1 MVPVSKDTLLRVV
14 RRRARAY
21 AEPLEVV
28 GIDDWAM
35 RRNHRYG
42 TIVCDLKK
50 RCVVTLLPDREVGT
64 VAAWLKAHGDIR
76 IVARDRGGGYGE
88 ATTRALPDAV
98 QVADRWHLMENASA
112 AFLMAVRRSMRDI
125 RKALGVTTVDP
136 ALLTAAERLRYEGF
150 QRRED
155 TRLAIEKLFKSGHSI
170 KEIVRRTGHSRKL
183 VRQVIRGERT
193 DIFRTRQSSLEPYLA
208 LLDGFW
214 SDGCRN
220 GAEMWRRLRARGF
233 TGCLGVV
240 SEWTAR
246 RKRAVSTAQ
255 ALHRVPSARTIARL
269 MTVGRD
275 HLTQSE
281 TVLVAAMES
290 AVPKLAEARNLI
302 ERFQSIIRSKAGAD
316 LDGWIAAARS
326 SLLAS
331 FGAGI
336 TKDLAAVH
344 AVITEPWS
352 NGQTEGQITRL
363 KLIKR
368 QMYGR
373 AKIDLIQARL
383 VGVSPSP

>member
-1 MVPVSKDTLLRVV
+1 
-14 RRRARAY
+14 
-21 AEPLEVV
+21 
-28 GIDDWAM
+28 
-35 RRNHRYG
+35 
-42 TIVCDLKK
+42 
-50 RCVVTLLPDREVGT
+50 
-64 VAAWLKAHGDIR
+64 
-76 IVARDRGGGYGE
+76 
-88 ATTRALPDAV
+88 
-98 QVADRWHLMENASA
+98 
-112 AFLMAVRRSMRDI
+112 
-125 RKALGVTTVDP
+125 
-136 ALLTAAERLRYEGF
+136 
-150 QRRED
+150 
-155 TRLAIEKLFKSGHSI
+155 
-170 KEIVRRTGHSRKL
+170 
-183 VRQVIRGERT
+183 
-193 DIFRTRQSSLEPYLA
+193 
-208 LLDGFW
+208 
-214 SDGCRN
+214 
-220 GAEMWRRLRARGF
+220 MWRRLRAPGV

-275 HLTQSE
+275 HLTRSE

-290 AVPKLAEARNLI
+290 AVPKLAEASNLI
-302 ERFQSIIRSKAGAD
+302 ERFQSIIRGKADAD

-326 SLLAS
+326 NLLAS

-344 AVITEPWS
+344 AAITEPWS
-352 NGQTEGQITRL
+352 NGQTEGQITWL